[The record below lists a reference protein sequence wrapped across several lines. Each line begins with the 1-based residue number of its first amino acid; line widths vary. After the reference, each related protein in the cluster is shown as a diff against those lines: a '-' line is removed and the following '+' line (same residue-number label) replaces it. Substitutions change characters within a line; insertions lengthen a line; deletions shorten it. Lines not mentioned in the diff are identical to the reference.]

1 MLKIDQTNHRVNLH
15 YDLFDIFWAWLYV
28 HQICTIY
35 QVPSTGSHIVLLSWK
50 QHLLK
55 VHLGITENWR
65 TAFVFG
71 TQMSQIFRQS
81 DFTFYGRTEADICC
95 WLRYITTTRARV
107 RYTLL
112 GILLHI
118 WVICLEGLGWPDFW
132 KKKKKWGKKVPIMIA
147 PTCKKE
153 ENNVHCTTNE
163 N

>member
-1 MLKIDQTNHRVNLH
+1 MK
-15 YDLFDIFWAWLYV
+15 LFDNPWPYLYFKYVIF
-28 HQICTIY
+28 HQ
-35 QVPSTGSHIVLLSWK
+35 VSSTGSHIVSPLLLLSWK

-81 DFTFYGRTEADICC
+81 DFTFDGRTEADICC

-118 WVICLEGLGWPDFW
+118 WVICLEVLGWPDFSKKE
-132 KKKKKWGKKVPIMIA
+132 KKKNRFQKVNKNSKFQSKDVMVIDWKMKK
-147 PTCKKE
+147 
-153 ENNVHCTTNE
+153 CTP
-163 N
+163 

>member
-1 MLKIDQTNHRVNLH
+1 MCSNGADFVSLNSPISISHKTLVTEKFYDFHTVLH
-15 YDLFDIFWAWLYV
+15 MKLFDNPWPYLYFKYVIF
-28 HQICTIY
+28 HQ
-35 QVPSTGSHIVLLSWK
+35 VSSTGSHIVSPLLVSSWK

-81 DFTFYGRTEADICC
+81 DFTFDGRTEADICC

-118 WVICLEGLGWPDFW
+118 WVICLEVLGVTRFF
-132 KKKKKWGKKVPIMIA
+132 KNK
-147 PTCKKE
+147 
-153 ENNVHCTTNE
+153 
-163 N
+163 